1 MDEYRLAN
9 KYLNKQNKNSGSK
22 KYFISLI
29 NRSLIS
35 FLLLIISMCFIKSND
50 KNKLFIKE
58 NIYNKNINFAKINKI
73 YESYFGKIYPIEEL
87 EKKTSV
93 TIEPVFSEK
102 LAYSNKEDYK
112 EGVKLTV
119 EDNYLVPI
127 LESGIVVYIGEKD
140 NYGYTIIV
148 EQVNGVDIWYV
159 GLKKTDLKLYDY
171 VEKGKLLG
179 EIDNNELYLFYQK
192 DGKFIS
198 YKEYIK

>member
-58 NIYNKNINFAKINKI
+58 NIYNKNINFAKINKL

>member
-35 FLLLIISMCFIKSND
+35 FLLLIISICFIISND

-148 EQVNGVDIWYV
+148 EQVKGVDIWYV

>member
-148 EQVNGVDIWYV
+148 EQVKGVDIWYV